1 MTSGSCSFREPTCLP
16 VLLHAVAA
24 VVELCEGGG
33 QLVEVVAQ
41 SVKQQVVCDLLQNL
55 REAQDAL
62 TQFPLFLMVQ

>member
-1 MTSGSCSFREPTCLP
+1 MTSGSCSFREPTCLA
-16 VLLHAVAA
+16 VLLYAVAA

-41 SVKQQVVCDLLQNL
+41 CVKQQVVRDLLQNL